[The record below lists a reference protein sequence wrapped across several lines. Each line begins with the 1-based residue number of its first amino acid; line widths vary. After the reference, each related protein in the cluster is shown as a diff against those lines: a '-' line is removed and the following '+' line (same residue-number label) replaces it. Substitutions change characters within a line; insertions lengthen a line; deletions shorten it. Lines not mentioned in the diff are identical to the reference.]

1 MNREIKFRGRTP
13 EGKWIY
19 GDLLRVAGGTLIYY
33 GSPVEAE
40 TCELEGVGVALMSNE
55 ISVVVPETV
64 GQFTGLYDADGE
76 GIYEEDIIKSG
87 DNNIHHVISYNEN
100 LGAFVATMINRYMY
114 NTDGMKTECNA
125 EQRWIAEWRKT
136 VVGNIYDNPEL
147 LKGGTE

>member
-55 ISVVVPETV
+55 IAVVVPETV
-64 GQFTGLYDADGE
+64 GQFTGLRDRNGE
-76 GIYEEDIIKSG
+76 DIYEGDILHIGRSKKSKPVAYSNEYAAFG
-87 DNNIHHVISYNEN
+87 IQYPDRDFFPFAHDLQDISETCYEVIGNIH
-100 LGAFVATMINRYMY
+100 
-114 NTDGMKTECNA
+114 
-125 EQRWIAEWRKT
+125 
-136 VVGNIYDNPEL
+136 DNPEL
-147 LKGGTE
+147 MKGGAK

>member
-64 GQFTGLYDADGE
+64 GQFTGLCDKNGKEIYDG
-76 GIYEEDIIKSG
+76 DIIKITGSNEAKHVAYSDKEAAFGIQYPDG
-87 DNNIHHVISYNEN
+87 DFFAFAYDVTGVSEACYEVIGNIHDN
-100 LGAFVATMINRYMY
+100 L
-114 NTDGMKTECNA
+114 
-125 EQRWIAEWRKT
+125 
-136 VVGNIYDNPEL
+136 EL
-147 LKGGTE
+147 LKGGAK